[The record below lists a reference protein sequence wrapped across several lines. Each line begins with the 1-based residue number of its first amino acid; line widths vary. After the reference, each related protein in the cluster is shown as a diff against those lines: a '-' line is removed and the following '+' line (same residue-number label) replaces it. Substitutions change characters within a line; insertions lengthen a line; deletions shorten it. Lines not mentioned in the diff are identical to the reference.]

1 MRLSNQDVTD
11 VEFREV
17 VTLPNVW
24 FYQDRT
30 CPFMTY
36 AHLQPQ
42 TKAAPADLNVGVA
55 RGLSALQAAH

>member
-1 MRLSNQDVTD
+1 MRHHLQDVTD

-36 AHLQPQ
+36 THLQPQ
-42 TKAAPADLNVGVA
+42 TPAAHTDLQMGVA
-55 RGLSALQAAH
+55 RGLSALQAGY

>member
-1 MRLSNQDVTD
+1 MRSVHQDVSD

-30 CPFMTY
+30 CPFTTY
-36 AHLQPQ
+36 AHLQPSP
-42 TKAAPADLNVGVA
+42 KLASADMQVDVA
-55 RGLSALQAAH
+55 CALSALQANH

>member
-1 MRLSNQDVTD
+1 MRLTHQDVTD

-30 CPFMTY
+30 CPFTTY
-36 AHLQPQ
+36 AHLQPISTQ
-42 TKAAPADLNVGVA
+42 TPADMQVGVA
-55 RGLSALQAAH
+55 RGLSALQAAC